1 MEEWMEKVE
10 ELHQAHQAVNTAITG
25 VITAFKD
32 YQKAVDD
39 LLKVTPQGQPFL
51 VDVKEAERLLG
62 ISRSALNRLIDKGHL
77 HSVKIFGSMRIRR
90 SEIESFNGTD
100 KSIGRYNGNNSFQA
114 LPGLVNGIV
123 L

>member
-10 ELHQAHQAVNTAITG
+10 KLRQAHLAMNAAIMG

-32 YQKAVDD
+32 CQQAVDD
-39 LLKVTPQGQPFL
+39 LLKVTPQGLPFL
-51 VDVKEAERLLG
+51 VDVNEAVRLLG
-62 ISRSALNRLIDKGHL
+62 ISRSATYRLIDKGHL

-100 KSIGRYNGNNSFQA
+100 TSIGSEHR
-114 LPGLVNGIV
+114 
-123 L
+123 